1 MKSKELFMSL
11 WNLFLKIKILVRVLI
26 ENIRDLK
33 CHKVYYPGGQ
43 WMNI

>member
-11 WNLFLKIKILVRVLI
+11 WNLFLTIKILVRVLI

-43 WMNI
+43 LMHI

>member
-11 WNLFLKIKILVRVLI
+11 WNLFLEIKILVRALI
-26 ENIRDLK
+26 ENIHDLT

-43 WMNI
+43 